1 MDEYIVELD
10 DEEAI
15 KHMQNMIDQSVTSF
29 MTRVAEFQHSIA
41 QWAKS
46 WNNFCLFHSTKNM
59 SKYFQYSFV
68 STKFG
73 SH

>member
-1 MDEYIVELD
+1 MIKELD

-29 MTRVAEFQHSIA
+29 MARVAEFQHSIA

-46 WNNFCLFHSTKNM
+46 
-59 SKYFQYSFV
+59 
-68 STKFG
+68 
-73 SH
+73 

>member
-1 MDEYIVELD
+1 MITELD

-29 MTRVAEFQHSIA
+29 MARVAEFQHSIA

-46 WNNFCLFHSTKNM
+46 
-59 SKYFQYSFV
+59 
-68 STKFG
+68 
-73 SH
+73 

>member
-46 WNNFCLFHSTKNM
+46 
-59 SKYFQYSFV
+59 
-68 STKFG
+68 
-73 SH
+73 